1 METYYTIIVTK
12 VYPEEEADG
21 LVAPFIVFDDSGED
35 PFITSDKEVALN
47 YMERLE
53 EDHPEAEYSLGIVTF

>member
-12 VYPEEEADG
+12 VSPEEEADG
-21 LVAPFIVFDDSGED
+21 LVAPLIVFDDSGED
-35 PFITSDKEVALN
+35 PLLTSDKEVALN

-53 EDHPEAEYSLGIVTF
+53 EDNPEAEYSLGIVTF

>member
-1 METYYTIIVTK
+1 METYYTSIVTK
-12 VYPEEEADG
+12 VDPEGEVDG
-21 LVAPFIVFDDSGED
+21 LVAPLIVFDDSGKD

-53 EDHPEAEYSLGIVTF
+53 EDNPEAEYSLGIVTF

>member
-12 VYPEEEADG
+12 VDPVGEEAG
-21 LVAPFIVFDDSGED
+21 FVAPLIVFDYSGED

>member
-21 LVAPFIVFDDSGED
+21 LVAPLVVFDNSGED
-35 PFITSDKEVALN
+35 PFITSNKEVALN

-53 EDHPEAEYSLGIVTF
+53 EAHPEAEYSLGIVTF